1 LTPSPVSVFEYHS
14 MHANKETAML
24 PKSTNIDRRRLATV
38 GRVVSA
44 KSVRPTQTVQNAT
57 TPSRSTLPEPRTAWE
72 ALSHVN
78 LNHQHCRADSTGI
91 ALHPQTA
98 AGPLDPFGSGLRD
111 EHTPIE
117 RECVRI
123 QQERIAAW
131 RSGALRAKVVELPRR
146 STENGWS
153 YDRAA

>member
-1 LTPSPVSVFEYHS
+1 

-24 PKSTNIDRRRLATV
+24 PKSTNIHRRHLATV
-38 GRVVSA
+38 GRVVPA
-44 KSVRPTQTVQNAT
+44 QSVRPTQTVQDAT
-57 TPSRSTLPEPRTAWE
+57 TPSRLMAPEPRTDWE
-72 ALSHVN
+72 DHTVPHVN
-78 LNHQHCRADSTGI
+78 LNPPRRRADSPGV
-91 ALHPQTA
+91 APRPQTA
-98 AGPLDPFGSGLRD
+98 AEPLDLSGSGLRD

-117 RECVRI
+117 RECMRI
-123 QQERIAAW
+123 QQERIAVW